1 MAATAVT
8 QTAARSAIAVARW
21 ASTIIGGSSRRTVI
35 APSTTWTTSRPR
47 ATIAGITMSRRFRQA
62 SQATTAVSTMRT
74 LASEAVVRW
83 EYSMMAC
90 RSRGGSTRP

>member
-1 MAATAVT
+1 MA
-8 QTAARSAIAVARW
+8 RC

-35 APSTTWTTSRPR
+35 APRTTCATRRPS

-62 SQATTAVSTMRT
+62 SKATAAVSTMRA

-90 RSRGGSTRP
+90 RLRGGSKRP